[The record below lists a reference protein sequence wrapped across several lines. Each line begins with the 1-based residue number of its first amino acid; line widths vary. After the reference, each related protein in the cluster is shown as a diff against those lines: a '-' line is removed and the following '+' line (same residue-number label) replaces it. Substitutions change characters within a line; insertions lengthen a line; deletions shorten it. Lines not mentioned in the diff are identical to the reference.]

1 MGAQSQRMHSTSAR
15 KKVSNIA
22 VVELNS
28 IDICKFIRFR
38 AIKLIEKINIIGNQ
52 FF

>member
-1 MGAQSQRMHSTSAR
+1 MNSTSAR

-38 AIKLIEKINIIGNQ
+38 AIKLIEKINIIDENIKVLNL
-52 FF
+52 FI